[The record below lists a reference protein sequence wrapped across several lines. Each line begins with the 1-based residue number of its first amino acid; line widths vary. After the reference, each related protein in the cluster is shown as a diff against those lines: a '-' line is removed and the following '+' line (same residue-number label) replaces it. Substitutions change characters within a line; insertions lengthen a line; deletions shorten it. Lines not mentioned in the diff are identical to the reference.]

1 MMKNASFQANAA
13 LERKK
18 DRREREVASAQ
29 QQVKSMTSL
38 LATAEQNLGGD
49 LQTTTVKAATYIKPF
64 KRTKKK
70 LKVATPALSDLSKAY
85 TDHL

>member
-1 MMKNASFQANAA
+1 MMKTALSQANAA
-13 LERKK
+13 LEREK
-18 DRREREVASAQ
+18 DRRELGVASAQ
-29 QQVKSMTSL
+29 QQVQSR

-70 LKVATPALSDLSKAY
+70 LKVATPAL
-85 TDHL
+85 

>member
-49 LQTTTVKAATYIKPF
+49 LQTATEKATKYKNRF
-64 KRTKKK
+64 KWINKK
-70 LKVATPALSDLSKAY
+70 LKVATPA
-85 TDHL
+85 